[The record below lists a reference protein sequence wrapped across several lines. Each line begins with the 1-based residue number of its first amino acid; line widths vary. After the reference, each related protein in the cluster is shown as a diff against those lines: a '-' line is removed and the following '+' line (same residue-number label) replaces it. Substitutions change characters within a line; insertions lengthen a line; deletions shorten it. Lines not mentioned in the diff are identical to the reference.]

1 MIKNVIFDLGGVL
14 IGWSPKNVYRRVFKT
29 EKEVDWFLENIC
41 TFEWNEQQDGGM
53 TIAEANAQLI
63 ALHPKWKREI
73 EIYYEQWHE
82 MLTGPI
88 YGTVEILQN
97 LERLNE
103 HKLYALTNWSAEL
116 FPYARKQYHFLNGFR
131 GILVSGEENL
141 KKPDPAIYQ
150 LILER
155 YEIKAE
161 ESIFIDDNLRNI
173 QAADKMGIHAVHFT
187 SPTKLRSE
195 LQSRFE
201 IIV

>member
-29 EKEVDWFLENIC
+29 EEEVEWFLANIC

-63 ALHPKWKREI
+63 AKHPEWKREI
-73 EIYYEQWHE
+73 EIYYDQWHE

-116 FPYARKQYHFLNGFR
+116 FPYARKHYHFLNGFR

-141 KKPDPAIYQ
+141 KKPDPAIYK
-150 LILER
+150 LILDR
-155 YEIKAE
+155 YGLKAE
-161 ESIFIDDNLRNI
+161 ECIFIDDNLRNI
-173 QAADKMGIHAVHFT
+173 EASTKMGIHSIHFT
-187 SPTKLRSE
+187 SPTTLRSE
-195 LQSRFE
+195 LQSRFG
-201 IIV
+201 ISV